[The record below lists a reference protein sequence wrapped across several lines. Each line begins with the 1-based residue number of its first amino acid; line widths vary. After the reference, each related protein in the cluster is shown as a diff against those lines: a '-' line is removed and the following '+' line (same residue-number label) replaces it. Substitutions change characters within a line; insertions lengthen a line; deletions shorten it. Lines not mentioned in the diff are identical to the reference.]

1 MPAMRWT
8 PCPPPRRRRRTVV
21 PTCRKPAGP
30 SARPSNPGS
39 TSRSTARQGSLLPW
53 CVPPPLPRS
62 VEQVQCAHALEH
74 WQCMR
79 SGTKTAGDAPLDP
92 DQCAA
97 ALPYY
102 AAAMSTDTP
111 VFNADL
117 LRSYDRPAPRYTSYP
132 TAPQFHA
139 GFGEAE
145 LRKAA
150 TASNGD
156 PIPRRLSLYVHVPF
170 CMSPCFYCGCNRII
184 TRDTSR
190 SDGYLARLY
199 REIALTAELFDR
211 DREVI
216 QLHFGGGTPNF
227 LTPQQLREVVDT
239 LRRQFH
245 FSEASER
252 DISIELDP
260 RFVSPQDIAELR
272 AVGFNRASFGVQDF
286 DHDVQVAVN
295 RIQSV
300 EETRAVVDAC
310 RANGF
315 RSVNVDLIY
324 GLPKQTTE
332 GFGRTLD
339 TVITMRPDRIAVY
352 SYAHMP
358 QLFKPQR
365 QIDAQDLPS
374 AETKLALLQL
384 AIEKLAAAGYVYI
397 GMDHFALPDDDLA
410 TAQAR
415 GGLHRNFMG
424 YTTHADSDLI
434 GLGVSAISHI
444 GDSFSQNPRDLPSW
458 QIALDEGRLPVF
470 RGMRLDEDDQLR
482 ADLIQRLMCQGEV
495 PIGALERRYAI
506 DFDAYFAEALQRL
519 QPLVADGL
527 VRVQADQITVTSQGR
542 LLLRNIAMCFDHYL
556 DQPAAAAAPRFSRAI

>member
-1 MPAMRWT
+1 MDTM
-8 PCPPPRRRRRTVV
+8 VF
-21 PTCRKPAGP
+21 
-30 SARPSNPGS
+30 
-39 TSRSTARQGSLLPW
+39 
-53 CVPPPLPRS
+53 
-62 VEQVQCAHALEH
+62 
-74 WQCMR
+74 
-79 SGTKTAGDAPLDP
+79 DP
-92 DQCAA
+92 
-97 ALPYY
+97 
-102 AAAMSTDTP
+102 
-111 VFNADL
+111 DL
-117 LRSYDRPAPRYTSYP
+117 LRRYDRPGPRYTSYP

-145 LRKAA
+145 LRDAA
-150 TASNGD
+150 AASNGD

-170 CMSPCFYCGCNRII
+170 CTSPCFYCGCNRII
-184 TRDTSR
+184 TRDKAR
-190 SDGYLARLY
+190 GEAYLARLY
-199 REIALTAELFDR
+199 REIALTAQLFDR

-227 LTPQQLREVVDT
+227 LSPQQLRDVVDT
-239 LRRQFH
+239 LRSH
-245 FSEASER
+245 FRFSGSRER

-260 RFVSPQDIAELR
+260 RFVTPDDIAQL
-272 AVGFNRASFGVQDF
+272 ADIGFNRASFGVQDF
-286 DHDVQVAVN
+286 DHEVQVAVN

-324 GLPKQTTE
+324 GLPRQNPD
-332 GFGRTLD
+332 GFARTLD
-339 TVITMRPDRIAVY
+339 IVTDMRPDRIAVY
-352 SYAHMP
+352 SYAHLP

-365 QIDAQDLPS
+365 QLNAEDLPD

-384 AIEKLAAAGYVYI
+384 AISKLTAAGYEYI

-410 TAQAR
+410 VAQAR

-444 GDSFSQNPRDLPSW
+444 GDSFSQNPRDLMSW

-470 RGMRLDEDDQLR
+470 RGMRLTEDDQLR
-482 ADLIQRLMCQGEV
+482 ADLIQALMCQGEIPV
-495 PIGALERRYAI
+495 RALERRYGI
-506 DFDAYFAEALQRL
+506 DFAAYFGDALDKLHPLAE
-519 QPLVADGL
+519 DGL
-527 VRVQADQITVTSQGR
+527 VRVETDRIAVTSRGR

-556 DQPAAAAAPRFSRAI
+556 DQPAAVATPRFSRAI

>member
-1 MPAMRWT
+1 MA
-8 PCPPPRRRRRTVV
+8 
-21 PTCRKPAGP
+21 
-30 SARPSNPGS
+30 
-39 TSRSTARQGSLLPW
+39 
-53 CVPPPLPRS
+53 
-62 VEQVQCAHALEH
+62 
-74 WQCMR
+74 
-79 SGTKTAGDAPLDP
+79 
-92 DQCAA
+92 
-97 ALPYY
+97 
-102 AAAMSTDTP
+102 TDTMA
-111 VFNADL
+111 FDSEL
-117 LRSYDRPAPRYTSYP
+117 LRRYDRPGPRYTSYP

-145 LRKAA
+145 LRDAA

-170 CMSPCFYCGCNRII
+170 CASPCFYCGCNRII
-184 TRDTSR
+184 TRDKAR
-190 SDGYLARLY
+190 GEAYLARLY
-199 REIALTAELFDR
+199 REIALTAQMFDR

-227 LTPQQLREVVDT
+227 LSPGQLREVVET
-239 LRRQFH
+239 LRSQFR
-245 FSEASER
+245 FSDSRER

-260 RFVSPQDIAELR
+260 RFVSPADILEL
-272 AVGFNRASFGVQDF
+272 ATTGFNRASFGVQDF
-286 DHDVQVAVN
+286 DPAVQEAVN

-310 RANGF
+310 RATGF

-324 GLPKQTTE
+324 GLPKQTPD
-332 GFGRTLD
+332 GFARTLD
-339 TVITMRPDRIAVY
+339 IVTDMRPDRIAVY

-365 QIDAQDLPS
+365 QLNADDLPD
-374 AETKLALLQL
+374 AETKLMLLQL
-384 AIEKLAAAGYVYI
+384 AITKLTAAGYVYI

-410 TAQAR
+410 IAQAR

-482 ADLIQRLMCQGEV
+482 ADLIQELMCQGEV
-495 PIGALERRYAI
+495 PVRALERRYGI
-506 DFDAYFAEALQRL
+506 DFAEYFAQAFDKLR
-519 QPLVADGL
+519 PLAEDGL
-527 VRVQADQITVTSQGR
+527 VRIEPDRIAVTSRGR
-542 LLLRNIAMCFDHYL
+542 LLLRNIAMCFDRYL
-556 DQPAAAAAPRFSRAI
+556 EQPATVAAPRFSRAI